1 MNRIPT
7 FNVVEGVQYSL
18 LICVFGYRRCLAFFF
33 HCTASNIPALEF
45 NWEAEIQK
53 GKGFS
58 HTVMRIEVN
67 EICRVAQ
74 VCMMVSSGHC
84 PSSRA
89 HNNSSASCM
98 LVTSLDVC
106 FGDFLCMAYTFLG
119 IVYCGL
125 V

>member
-7 FNVVEGVQYSL
+7 FNVVERMQYSL
-18 LICVFGYRRCLAFFF
+18 SICVFGYGRCLAFFF

-45 NWEAEIQK
+45 NWEAEIPK

-58 HTVMRIEVN
+58 HTVMRTEVN

-74 VCMMVSSGHC
+74 VRMMVSSGHW

-89 HNNSSASCM
+89 HNNSSTGCVS
-98 LVTSLDVC
+98 
-106 FGDFLCMAYTFLG
+106 
-119 IVYCGL
+119 
-125 V
+125 